1 MEIRRL
7 SLLEGAR
14 RATGTTIIIDVFR
27 AFTTAAFVMANGAV
41 TIIPVSTVEEA
52 FELRR
57 NNPGW
62 IVMGEIHGHKVSG
75 FEYGNSPDEV
85 SRVDFTGKTIIQR
98 TSSGVQGI
106 INASHADDVLL
117 GSFVTAEA
125 TVKYIKSRNP
135 TVVSL
140 VAMGWEGNY
149 EAIEDE
155 LCAGYLENRLRGGH
169 PDFTDIMKRIRADP
183 QGAKFFDTKQTI
195 FREGDFHSAMSLD
208 QFDFA
213 LRVARDVPMH
223 IEKI

>member
-1 MEIRRL
+1 
-7 SLLEGAR
+7 
-14 RATGTTIIIDVFR
+14 
-27 AFTTAAFVMANGAV
+27 
-41 TIIPVSTVEEA
+41 
-52 FELRR
+52 
-57 NNPGW
+57 
-62 IVMGEIHGHKVSG
+62 MGEIHGHKVSG